1 LRRMDRKSIQKLKVS
16 FCLVAVIIIFCLAPG
31 CMEEKM
37 DNAPADNDGNNGEER
52 PSIESVVIREQYFEM
67 ELALT
72 PKQRTQGLMG
82 RENLADNRGMLFV
95 FPAYDPYPTE
105 LNFWMKNCLM
115 PIDVIFLDRG
125 GIVTA
130 IYEMEPPD
138 PNISDEEQPVYP
150 SKGPAQFAI
159 ELRGGRAAELGL
171 QVGDII
177 DLRKD
182 FLLQWAE

>member
-1 LRRMDRKSIQKLKVS
+1 MDRKSIKKLKVS
-16 FCLVAVIIIFCLAPG
+16 FYLVVVITIFCLATG
-31 CMEEKM
+31 CTGGKVY
-37 DNAPADNDGNNGEER
+37 NAPADNVFNNGEDR
-52 PSIESVVIREQYFEM
+52 PSVESVVIREQHFDM

-72 PKQRTQGLMG
+72 PEQRTQGLMW
-82 RENLADNRGMLFV
+82 RKTLADDRGMLFV
-95 FPAYDPYPTE
+95 FPARDPYPAE

-125 GIVTA
+125 GIITA
-130 IYEMEPPD
+130 IHEMEPPAS
-138 PNISDEEQPVYP
+138 NIPDDELPVYP
-150 SKGPAQFAI
+150 SNGPAQFAI
-159 ELRGGRAAELGL
+159 ELPGGRAAELGL